1 MALWSYGIVQMFKTP
16 SESFFNF
23 KKKKKKNVYI

>member
-23 KKKKKKNVYI
+23 KKKKNVYI